1 MGRGDGGAIIRRW
14 TRSRRIAPDPREE
27 IARLEE
33 RIEELDAKIESCR
46 KFAAAARFAM
56 ALGGVL
62 LVGLVFG
69 VIPFD
74 PLAMTTAMAAGLG
87 GVVTLGSNNATAKEA
102 EAQMAEAEA
111 ARAALIGDI
120 DLRVVGG
127 RDTLH

>member
-1 MGRGDGGAIIRRW
+1 MTETAAD
-14 TRSRRIAPDPREE
+14 SREA

-33 RIEELDAKIESCR
+33 RIEELDAKRESCR

-62 LVGLVFG
+62 LLGLLLG

-87 GVVTLGSNNATAKEA
+87 GIVMLGSNNATAKEA
-102 EAQMAEAEA
+102 AAQMSEAEA
-111 ARAALIGDI
+111 ARAALIGQI
-120 DLRVVGG
+120 DLRVVEKPL
-127 RDTLH
+127 TPH